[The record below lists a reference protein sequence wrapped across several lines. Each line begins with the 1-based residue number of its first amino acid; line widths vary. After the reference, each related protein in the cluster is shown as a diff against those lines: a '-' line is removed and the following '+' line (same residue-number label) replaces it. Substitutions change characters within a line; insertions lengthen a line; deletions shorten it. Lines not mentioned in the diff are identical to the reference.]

1 MRLNYF
7 YFGLLIL
14 ISMGC
19 STSQIDNKS
28 AIKKN
33 PTIDFQGHR
42 GCRGL
47 MPENTIPAFKKAL
60 DFGVETLEM
69 DVVITKDKEV
79 ILSHEPWFSHEICLD
94 PNGEEIAQEEETVHR
109 IYEMT
114 YEETK
119 AYDAG
124 LKPHPRFPE
133 QKKLEVSKPLLSDV
147 IKESEYYAEQL
158 ERSRPF
164 YNIETKCRPEGD
176 STYHPAPEEFVDLVV
191 AVIQKHGIEDRAI
204 IQSFDIRT
212 LQVAKSKYPKIKLA
226 LLIENL
232 KSPEKNIETLGFTP
246 DIYSPNYTLVNDKLI
261 SFSKE
266 KGMKV
271 IPWTVNET
279 SEMEKL
285 IALGVDGIITDFP
298 DRIPSGY

>member
-1 MRLNYF
+1 MRLTYF
-7 YFGLLIL
+7 CFGLLVV

-19 STSQIDNKS
+19 TNSKIENKS
-28 AIKKN
+28 AIKET

-60 DFGVETLEM
+60 DLGVETLEM
-69 DVVITKDKEV
+69 DVVITHDKKV
-79 ILSHEPWFSHEICLD
+79 ILSHEPWFSHEIALKPDGGEISLD
-94 PNGEEIAQEEETVHR
+94 EETSHR
-109 IYEMT
+109 IYAMN
-114 YEETK
+114 YDETK
-119 AYDAG
+119 AYDVG

-133 QKKLEVSKPLLSDV
+133 QKKISINKPLLTDV
-147 IKESEYYAEQL
+147 IKQSEYYAVQL
-158 ERSRPF
+158 GRSAPF

-176 STYHPAPEEFVDLVV
+176 SIFHPAPEEFVDLLVG
-191 AVIQKHGIEDRAI
+191 VIQESGIEDRVI
-204 IQSFDIRT
+204 VQSFDIRT
-212 LQVAKSKYPKIKLA
+212 LQTAKSKYPDIKLA
-226 LLIENL
+226 LLIENS
-232 KSPEKNIETLGFTP
+232 KSPQENIETLGFTP
-246 DIYSPNYTLVNDKLI
+246 DIYSPDYALVDDELI

-279 SEMEKL
+279 EEMEKL